1 MSWKFEHVMEPIGSL
16 TEGPV
21 WNGKVLLFTD
31 IEHGR
36 VLRFAPDSRA
46 VSVHRSGTNEGNGLA
61 LDTRGRLYC
70 CEGAGAGR
78 RVARYN
84 DDGTTDIV
92 ADQFMGKRFNSPND
106 LCFDAAGRLWFSDPR
121 YSAFRDD
128 LELDHESVY
137 RCEPLPDG
145 TWKARRMTYDATRPN
160 GIAISPDD
168 RTLYVAQSKY
178 GEKERRE
185 LRAYQ
190 ILDDGSLGQ
199 FVVLHDFYP
208 HRGIDGMCLD
218 RDGNIVATAGWAES
232 GLGPMIYVFTPDGRI
247 VSMNPLPV
255 DRPTNCCF
263 GDEDLRSLY
272 VTTVGGHLLRARVG

>member
-1 MSWKFEHVMEPIGSL
+1 
-16 TEGPV
+16 
-21 WNGKVLLFTD
+21 
-31 IEHGR
+31 
-36 VLRFAPDSRA
+36 
-46 VSVHRSGTNEGNGLA
+46 
-61 LDTRGRLYC
+61 
-70 CEGAGAGR
+70 
-78 RVARYN
+78 
-84 DDGTTDIV
+84 
-92 ADQFMGKRFNSPND
+92 
-106 LCFDAAGRLWFSDPR
+106 
-121 YSAFRDD
+121 
-128 LELDHESVY
+128 
-137 RCEPLPDG
+137 
-145 TWKARRMTYDATRPN
+145 MTYDATRPN
-160 GIAISPDD
+160 GIAIAPDD

-185 LRAYQ
+185 LRAYR